1 MQFLYGIWSQV
12 LCRPISIVARKTR
25 QVLFSQ
31 HTFTFLT
38 KRVNAVLSIR
48 TTRVRV
54 PLARNPSP
62 LQYPT
67 LYVLMIY
74 SVRSLLRQPRSALEA
89 GPSEAHAICFVHT
102 PIPRLHRKGFAFS
115 CVFSALTKGIMG
127 NHSLGW
133 SVIHFRG
140 RWIRLVSCYTLL
152 SGCRLPWPPSN
163 CPDPPTP
170 FSRIEN
176 EPKSLDATYP

>member
-1 MQFLYGIWSQV
+1 MSQY
-12 LCRPISIVARKTR
+12 
-25 QVLFSQ
+25 
-31 HTFTFLT
+31 TFTFLT
-38 KRVNAVLSIR
+38 KRISAVLSIR

-67 LYVLMIY
+67 LCVHEY

-89 GPSEAHAICFVHT
+89 GPSEAHAISFVHT
-102 PIPRLHRKGFAFS
+102 SRPRLHRKGCTFS
-115 CVFSALTKGIMG
+115 SFSALTKGIMG
-127 NHSLGW
+127 NHELGL

-163 CPDPPTP
+163 CLYPPTP

-176 EPKSLDATYP
+176 EPKSFDATYP